1 MHSPSIGEEPRDI
14 GNSMSMLLHTRE
26 STVVIVSYLIHC
38 DIYYIMR
45 WISLKNATKVWYYY
59 KMQQK
64 FITKCIRFFITKCD
78 ILLHIATIIKFIL
91 LAFDKNCTGENM
103 IRKLWKI

>member
-26 STVVIVSYLIHC
+26 STVVIVSYLVHY

-45 WISLKNATKVWYYY
+45 WISLKNATKV
-59 KMQQK
+59 
-64 FITKCIRFFITKCD
+64 
-78 ILLHIATIIKFIL
+78 
-91 LAFDKNCTGENM
+91 
-103 IRKLWKI
+103 